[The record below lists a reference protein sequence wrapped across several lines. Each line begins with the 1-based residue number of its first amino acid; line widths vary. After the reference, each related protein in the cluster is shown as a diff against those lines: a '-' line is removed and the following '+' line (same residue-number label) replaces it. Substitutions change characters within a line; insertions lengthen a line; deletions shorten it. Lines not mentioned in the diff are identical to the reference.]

1 MNTLSGVFFAYQP
14 VREGDGRER
23 KRTLIIISVSVCR
36 RSRSNQ
42 RNVSPI
48 KASHVIKRCDG
59 DFLKNKVES
68 GWKSGVGVE
77 LKRHLKIF
85 FFLWGRGVPQS
96 SQLEKLFDL
105 VRRY

>member
-48 KASHVIKRCDG
+48 KASHVIKRYDG

-68 GWKSGVGVE
+68 GGKSGVGVE
-77 LKRHLKIF
+77 LKRHLRIF
-85 FFLWGRGVPQS
+85 VSVGTWRTTI
-96 SQLEKLFDL
+96 
-105 VRRY
+105 